1 MLIYFGSSYFSGP
14 IDIYLV
20 FDILISVFSFLGM
33 FAYAYRKRYFSP
45 KFWKVYLFLI
55 ILWEF
60 VYNVLILSDEFE
72 ILIADLAIFY
82 VFAIPNYIALYLYAF
97 KFLEEKGR

>member
-1 MLIYFGSSYFSGP
+1 MVL
-14 IDIYLV
+14 
-20 FDILISVFSFLGM
+20 DILVSVFVFLGM

-45 KFWKVYLFLI
+45 KFWKVYLVII

-60 VYNVLILSDEFE
+60 VYNALILSYEFE

-82 VFAIPNYIALYLYAF
+82 IFAIPNYIALYLYAF
-97 KFLEEKGR
+97 NFLEEKGR